1 MITFLLFIIAL
12 PILIPLV
19 IALIFGLIALVYTI
33 SSALSGLFGY
43 IVSTHQANMA
53 RKTDKGSFTENWLI
67 FTFILIFFFFI
78 AMINSFLN

>member
-12 PILIPLV
+12 PILIPLT
-19 IALIFGLIALVYTI
+19 IALLLGLIGLAYNI
-33 SSALSGLFGY
+33 SSALFGLFEH
-43 IVSTHQANMA
+43 IITTHQANMS
-53 RKTDKGSFTENWLI
+53 RKADKGSFTENWLI